1 MSFVKNR
8 SREENEEE
16 SKGLYYPRDN
26 DVFSKN
32 LHHGEDS
39 VAFCNS
45 YLLPTYCAS
54 PFRFMITILKRG
66 RAPRV
71 GSGWEN
77 IRCWWFKSKV
87 PKKILQSHCATNIQ

>member
-32 LHHGEDS
+32 LHGKVEDS

-45 YLLPTYCAS
+45 YPTYCA
-54 PFRFMITILKRG
+54 L
-66 RAPRV
+66 V
-71 GSGWEN
+71 D
-77 IRCWWFKSKV
+77 
-87 PKKILQSHCATNIQ
+87 L